1 MYIHSIYFVYMNTE
15 VINLRV
21 EPNLKRKAQRLAQ
34 ELGITL
40 SGLMS
45 GLLTHAIRTK
55 TVTFS
60 AAKEIPSDYLI
71 EMIKESEEDIK
82 AGRVSPAFDNAND
95 AIKWLKKPKKKYA
108 RSV

>member
-1 MYIHSIYFVYMNTE
+1 MNTE

-21 EPNLKRKAQRLAQ
+21 EPDLKRKAKKLAQ

-82 AGRVSPAFDNAND
+82 KGRVVSF
-95 AIKWLKKPKKKYA
+95 KKPKDALDYLDKMIKNDKK
-108 RSV
+108 SSQN